1 MKPKEEA
8 KELVYK
14 YKYRIIRGVKIEQM
28 TISLAKQCALICVD
42 EIIKSLNFVVQWHLK
57 HSFIWAEDV
66 DTFDEIKYYEKLK
79 REINKL

>member
-1 MKPKEEA
+1 MKAKEEA
-8 KELVYK
+8 KDLVDK

-42 EIIKSLNFVVQWHLK
+42 EIIKSF
-57 HSFIWAEDV
+57 
-66 DTFDEIKYYEKLK
+66 TFDKIKYYEKIK

>member
-1 MKPKEEA
+1 MKAKEEA
-8 KELVYK
+8 KDLVDK

-42 EIIKSLNFVVQWHLK
+42 EIIKSF
-57 HSFIWAEDV
+57 
-66 DTFDEIKYYEKLK
+66 TFDEIKYYEKVK

>member
-14 YKYRIIRGVKIEQM
+14 YKYRIVRGVEIEQM
-28 TISLAKQCALICVD
+28 SISLAKQCALICVD
-42 EIIKSLNFVVQWHLK
+42 EIIKSLWHLK
-57 HSFIWAEDV
+57 HSFTLIKQQV
-66 DTFDEIKYYEKLK
+66 KQKKYYEKVK